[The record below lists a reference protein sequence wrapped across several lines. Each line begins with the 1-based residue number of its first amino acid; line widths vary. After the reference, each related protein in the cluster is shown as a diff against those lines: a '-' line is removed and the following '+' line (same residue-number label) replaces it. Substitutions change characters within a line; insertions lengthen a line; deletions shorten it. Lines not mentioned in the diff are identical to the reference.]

1 MQGTAT
7 VERSRGLIA
16 LQEVVVMTELE
27 EALILTHLEIEFR
40 WLIIFYH
47 QYIVEINKQSHH
59 TYCIF

>member
-1 MQGTAT
+1 MSS
-7 VERSRGLIA
+7 VVHLELIA

-47 QYIVEINKQSHH
+47 QKHFIS
-59 TYCIF
+59 